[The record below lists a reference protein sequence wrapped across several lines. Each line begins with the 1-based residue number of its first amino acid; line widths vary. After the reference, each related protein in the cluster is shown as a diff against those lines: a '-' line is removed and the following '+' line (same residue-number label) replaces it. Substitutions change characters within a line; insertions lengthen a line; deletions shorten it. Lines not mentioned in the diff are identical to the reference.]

1 MSPHQVIKT
10 ADISRKLIPD
20 FKDIFWNRN
29 NSNKHWKKIMK
40 VIKPTV
46 VAELEECY

>member
-20 FKDIFWNRN
+20 FKDIFGTGITLTNIER
-29 NSNKHWKKIMK
+29 KLWK
-40 VIKPTV
+40 
-46 VAELEECY
+46 